1 MTVRRTLHSLIFTL
15 FLILGQTVLGQRI
28 NPLLAEDPSQQRV
41 WVDSVYNTLSIEQKV
56 GQLFMIG
63 MPTGETDAAVETA
76 SYLIEEYQLGG
87 VLFSQAY
94 PYRQAQLTNQ
104 LQAVSNI
111 PLLVAM
117 DAEWGLATTLDSTV
131 AYPYNMTLGAIQ
143 DDRLIEQTGAAV
155 GADLKRIG
163 VHLNLAPVLDL
174 NTNPNNPIIG
184 SRSYGENKYRVTNK
198 AHAFLKGMN
207 REGVLSAGKHFPGHG
222 ETSTASFNSLPTIP
236 FSKARLDSVELYPY
250 DQLIDQG
257 LAAVLVGHLHVPALE
272 RSQLLPASLSRNVVT
287 NLLQQEIGFQGLI
300 ITDALSMDGANIN
313 AAPGG
318 TSLAAFLAGN
328 DILLMPGDIV
338 KAVEG
343 LVAAVNNGVIRE
355 ERLQR
360 SVKKI
365 LSAKYKVGLH
375 KHQPVD
381 TNYLVEELNIIH
393 NRALNHQLFE
403 AAQTLVQN
411 RGNLLPIA
419 DLHSTRIAY
428 INLGDGNADPFYN
441 QLTKYARVDWLKST
455 SIKELQSRLDQYN
468 LVIIGYHKKRERP
481 WDPYEISQEDLR
493 WLEEVADK
501 NRVVL
506 SLFTSPYVLQQLM
519 DPGKIEAITVGY
531 QNDPLAQEKAAQ
543 MIFGAVA
550 ASGTLPV
557 SASMRFRE
565 GGGIETASLGRLS
578 YGLPEHVGMNTAKLK
593 RVDSIVDVAINQKM
607 TPGAQVLVARK
618 GKVIYNSSAG
628 YHTYDQKI
636 PVADTD
642 LYDLASLTKIL
653 GSLPLLMELVD
664 QGVVDLDTQIQEM
677 LPRFRGSNKASI
689 RLQPLLSHYA
699 RLQPWIPFHW
709 ETLERRTNNLLPGFY
724 SSTSTPGFST
734 PVAEGL
740 FIRDDM
746 QDTILK
752 IIRESALQPRLEY
765 RYSDLPYYLLKE
777 FMEEH
782 YGASLDSLTRSHFF
796 RPLGAHYLTY
806 LPLEHFPKEQ
816 IVPTEHDRAWRKQL
830 LQGYVHDE
838 GAALIGGV
846 AGHAGL
852 FGSANDIAKMMQMY
866 LNGGHYG
873 GRRYLSQET
882 IDLFNT
888 CYYCSNNVRRG
899 IGFDKPQ
906 LRGSGPVCACVSR
919 SSFGHSGFTGT
930 FTWADPQHEIVYVF
944 LSNRIH
950 PTAENRKLIQE
961 SIRIQ
966 VQEAI
971 YDAIDY

>member
-1 MTVRRTLHSLIFTL
+1 
-15 FLILGQTVLGQRI
+15 
-28 NPLLAEDPSQQRV
+28 
-41 WVDSVYNTLSIEQKV
+41 
-56 GQLFMIG
+56 
-63 MPTGETDAAVETA
+63 
-76 SYLIEEYQLGG
+76 
-87 VLFSQAY
+87 
-94 PYRQAQLTNQ
+94 
-104 LQAVSNI
+104 
-111 PLLVAM
+111 
-117 DAEWGLATTLDSTV
+117 
-131 AYPYNMTLGAIQ
+131 MTLGAIE

-155 GADLKRIG
+155 GADLKRMG

-174 NTNPNNPIIG
+174 NTNPSNPIIG

-198 AHAFLKGMN
+198 AHAFLRGMN
-207 REGVLSAGKHFPGHG
+207 RQGVLSTGKHFPGHG
-222 ETSTASFNSLPTIP
+222 ETSTASFSSLPSIP

-257 LAAVLVGHLHVPALE
+257 LAGILVGHLHVPALE
-272 RSQLLPASLSRNVVT
+272 RSQQLPASLSRNIVT
-287 NLLQQEIGFQGLI
+287 NLLQRELGFQGLV
-300 ITDALSMDGANIN
+300 ITDVLSMEGANIN

-328 DILLMPGDIV
+328 DVLLMPGDIV

-343 LVAAVNNGVIRE
+343 LLAAVHNGVITE

-375 KHQPVD
+375 QYQPVD

-411 RGNLLPIA
+411 REHLLPIA
-419 DLHSTRIAY
+419 DLQNTRIAY
-428 INLGDGNADPFYN
+428 LNLGDGDPNPFYN
-441 QLTKYARVDWLKST
+441 QLTKYARVDWLKS
-455 SIKELQSRLDQYN
+455 SSMEELQSRLEHYN
-468 LVIIGYHKKRERP
+468 LVIIGYHKKRDRP
-481 WDPYEISQEDLR
+481 WDPYEISQEDLT
-493 WLEEVADK
+493 WIEAVAKK

-506 SLFTSPYVLQQLM
+506 SLFTSPYVLQQLSQPT
-519 DPGKIEAITVGY
+519 DIEAIAIGY
-531 QNDPLAQEKAAQ
+531 QNDPLAQEKSAQ
-543 MIFGAVA
+543 MIFGALPA
-550 ASGTLPV
+550 TGTLPV

-565 GGGIETASLGRLS
+565 GSGIQTTSLGRLS
-578 YGLPEHVGMNTAKLK
+578 YGLPEHVGMNSAKLK
-593 RVDSIVDVAINQKM
+593 KVDSLIEVAIDQKM
-607 TPGAQVLVARK
+607 TPGVQVLVARK
-618 GKVIYNSSAG
+618 GKVIYNKSAG
-628 YHTYDQKI
+628 YHTYDKKI

-664 QGVVDLDTQIQEM
+664 QGVVDLDTQIQDM
-677 LPRFRGSNKASI
+677 LPSFRGSNKGSI
-689 RLQPLLSHYA
+689 RLRPLLSHYA
-699 RLQPWIPFHW
+699 RFQPWIPFHW
-709 ETLERRTNNLLPGFY
+709 ETLQKGSNNLLPAFY
-724 SSTSTPGFST
+724 RSGPVPGFTT
-734 PVAEGL
+734 PVAENL

-752 IIRESALQPRLEY
+752 IIHQSTLQPRLEY

-777 FMEEH
+777 FMEGH
-782 YGASLDSLTRSHFF
+782 HGASLDSLTRAHFF

-806 LPLEHFPKEQ
+806 LPLEHFPKDQ
-816 IVPTEHDRAWRKQL
+816 IVPTEHDRSWRKQL

-846 AGHAGL
+846 GGHAGL
-852 FGSANDIAKMMQMY
+852 FGNANDIAKMMQMY

-888 CYYCSNNVRRG
+888 CHYCKNNVRRG
-899 IGFDKPQ
+899 IGFDKPP
-906 LRGSGPVCACVSR
+906 LRGSGSVCQCVSR

-930 FTWADPQHEIVYVF
+930 FTWADPDHEIVYVF

-950 PTAENRKLIQE
+950 PTAENRKLNQE
-961 SIRIQ
+961 RIRIK